1 MKVLH
6 LFPDTNVFVQ
16 CRALRELDWSEYE
29 EYDEIRLI
37 VCTPVQREI
46 DRHKARGNDRLGR
59 RSRKVHQMFREII
72 VGGDAY
78 RVVRESN
85 PRVGLLFEPSCR
97 PDPALAGDLDYTE
110 TDDRI
115 VGCVH
120 GYRERHPQWDIR
132 LLTHDSGPMATARMV
147 SVPFVPVPDGWLRPP
162 EPTDAERENRRLRE
176 EIAHLKSAE
185 PRFSIAHS
193 AGEGGD
199 TDLLEFEWP
208 SFAGLSGEEAGSL
221 VESLKR
227 EIPLVTEFGFE
238 EAKGAQPIQVGAILL
253 NVGRRFEPPSQQEI
267 DQYAKTA
274 YPEWIER
281 CEGILRRLPA
291 ALEHHREPVLFS
303 FSGTNEG
310 SCPGKHVLVT
320 VTARGNF
327 LVRPPRESDEGDET
341 DAEDSARGLVL
352 PSPPKPPKG
361 RWTSGYGSP
370 LLGDMA
376 RVVSALQHAS
386 NPLDL
391 GVASLVE
398 PLTLRR
404 DPNEFYYKPDRSQT
418 PSQSISLEC
427 EQWRHGMAAEV
438 FEGELW
444 VEPGT
449 EEVRGALEFEIHA
462 ENLHRPTKRVAQVRG
477 QAKPFD
483 VNVFARK
490 MIRDMTKR
498 A

>member
-1 MKVLH
+1 MKILH

-16 CRALRELDWSEYE
+16 CRALHELDWSEYD

-72 VGGDAY
+72 VAGDSY
-78 RVVRESN
+78 RVVQESH
-85 PRVGLLFEPSCR
+85 PRVSLLLEPSCR
-97 PDPALAGDLDYTE
+97 PNPALAGDLDYTE

-120 GYRERHPQWDIR
+120 GYRERNPQWDIR

-147 SVPFVPVPDGWLRPP
+147 SVPFEPVPDGWLRPP

-185 PRFSIAHS
+185 PRFTIAHS
-193 AGEGGD
+193 AGEGED
-199 TDLLEFEWP
+199 IDRLEFEWP
-208 SFAGLSGEEAGSL
+208 SFEGLSGEEVGSL

-227 EIPLVTEFGFE
+227 EFPLVTEFGFE
-238 EAKGAQPIQVGAILL
+238 EATGAQPIQVGAMLL
-253 NVGRRFEPPSQQEI
+253 NAGRRFESPSQQEF

-274 YPEWIER
+274 YPEWIDR

-291 ALEHHREPVLFS
+291 ALEHNREPVAFS
-303 FSGTNEG
+303 FSATNEG

-320 VTARGNF
+320 ITARGNF
-327 LVRPPRESDEGDET
+327 LVRPPRESDDGDET
-341 DAEDSARGLVL
+341 DAEDSARGLLL

-361 RWTSGYGSP
+361 RWTAGYGSP
-370 LLGDMA
+370 LLGDISRA
-376 RVVSALQHAS
+376 VRALQHPS

-391 GVASLVE
+391 AVASLVE
-398 PLTLRR
+398 PLELRR
-404 DPNEFYYKPDRSQT
+404 DPNKFYYKPEWSRT
-418 PSQSISLEC
+418 PSQSFSLEC

-438 FEGELW
+438 FEGDLW

-462 ENLHRPTKRVAQVRG
+462 ENLHRPAKRVVQVRA

-483 VNVFARK
+483 VDVFARE
-490 MIRDMTKR
+490 MIRDMMNR